1 MFPGDGK
8 NGVFFTSTLSKE
20 PDEINSTNLFG
31 DSDKR
36 DSKRKID
43 KKISFI

>member
-1 MFPGDGK
+1 VFPGDGK
-8 NGVFFTSTLSKE
+8 NGVFFISTLFE
-20 PDEINSTNLFG
+20 DPDEMNSTNLFG

-43 KKISFI
+43 KKINFI